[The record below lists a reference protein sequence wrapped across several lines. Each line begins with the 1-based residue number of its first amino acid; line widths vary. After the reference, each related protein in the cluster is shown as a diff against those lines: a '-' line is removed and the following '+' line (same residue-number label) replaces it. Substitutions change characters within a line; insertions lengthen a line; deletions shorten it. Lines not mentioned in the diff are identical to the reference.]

1 MCEKNE
7 KRTEL
12 IIIFDIFHLKQT
24 NIKNYIIRVKF
35 QKKLQFSCK
44 TSLFLM

>member
-1 MCEKNE
+1 MCEKKE
-7 KRTEL
+7 IRTEL

-35 QKKLQFSCK
+35 QKNNNFHARPHY
-44 TSLFLM
+44 F